1 MNAGDVMDLSNQVFD
16 ENKAR
21 LKRRQCWGTF
31 LIVIVSITLL
41 GGWGYIQREVT
52 AKKLGLSTV
61 YEALHFYED
70 DVSDSDIVKVIY
82 GESTALVISAI
93 PTGYKMVYFYY
104 NGEYWTFS
112 GTRSW
117 TTSIDN
123 GSVIVDRTNRGH
135 EWYVSVLIDVKPD
148 GIEQDEISDFL
159 ETEFVQFGSDTMIR
173 WYISRIDPTSSEYRI
188 SINGK
193 TYKIELKGLD

>member
-1 MNAGDVMDLSNQVFD
+1 MELNIQIFD
-16 ENKAR
+16 ENKKR
-21 LKRRQCWGTF
+21 LKRKRRWETF
-31 LIVIVSITLL
+31 LIVMVSLALL
-41 GGWGYIQREVT
+41 GGVGYIQREAT
-52 AKKLGLSTV
+52 ARKLGLSSV

-135 EWYVSVLIDVKPD
+135 
-148 GIEQDEISDFL
+148 
-159 ETEFVQFGSDTMIR
+159 
-173 WYISRIDPTSSEYRI
+173 
-188 SINGK
+188 N
-193 TYKIELKGLD
+193 